1 MKNNPCIVKKWLI
14 SIVVMFFIGA
24 SFIPSGIGYRGK
36 ISLQTTKEDS
46 TNFIINDDFINAY
59 WKFDECEGNIAY
71 DSSEHSYDGIIH
83 GATWTSD
90 SYSGCA
96 LSFDGVNDYVNLDD
110 YAKNNLGFNKT
121 DDLIFSFHFKTSSTN
136 KGIIFSQ
143 CRGDSYGYNPG
154 VHIALKSDGRIE
166 VQVWRLNCGILM
178 NSTGIYNDGSWHY
191 VEIYYNG
198 ISSNPMVDIYV
209 DSTFDSTYEK
219 YVCSFFS
226 DQFKYAQMGR
236 NSHEL
241 TDYYN
246 GKLDELKIIK
256 YPGGNEQNPPII
268 DGPTHGLP
276 DIGYNYSFVT
286 NDPEED
292 NISIVIDWDDG
303 NIEELN
309 GSYLSSEKV
318 IVSHAWEE
326 ERSYNI
332 KARSKDRWHQSSW
345 SEPYEVAIGNRPPN
359 VTIIKGPIFGEVEE
373 ELKYTFIAE
382 DPEGQTIQYY
392 IDWGDTNNEWT
403 TYYMSGEEINATH
416 AWENSGDYIIT
427 AYAKDDLGDEGP
439 WSEPYKI
446 RIGNKPPSPP
456 QIDGPL
462 EGYPGEK
469 YKFTFVS
476 TDPESDDVNYEIK
489 WDDGTEE
496 QTEYHGSGE
505 TITVSHIWSKQGNFT
520 ITARACDTF
529 GNCSNWSEFP
539 FNVPRSKSLKLL
551 ELLDTRFPNALPI
564 IRQLIGLKNSFSF
577 GFY

>member
-1 MKNNPCIVKKWLI
+1 LL
-14 SIVVMFFIGA
+14 FLIGA
-24 SFIPSGIGYRGK
+24 SFVPIGIGYQGK
-36 ISLQTTKEDS
+36 ISLQI
-46 TNFIINDDFINAY
+46 TNENSNNFLLNDDFVNAY

-71 DSSEHSYDGIIH
+71 DSSEHSYDGTIN
-83 GATWTSD
+83 GPTWTTD

-96 LSFDGVNDYVNLDD
+96 LSFDGINDYVDLDD
-110 YAKNNLGFNKT
+110 YAKNYLGFNKT

-136 KGIIFSQ
+136 KGIILSQ

-154 VHIALKSDGRIE
+154 FHIALKSDGRIE

-178 NSTGIYNDGSWHY
+178 NSTGTYNDGAWHY

-209 DSTFDSTYEK
+209 DGTFDSTYEK

-241 TDYYN
+241 TDYFD
-246 GKLDELKIIK
+246 GKLDAFKIIK
-256 YPGGNEQNPPII
+256 YSGGNEQNPPNIN
-268 DGPTHGLP
+268 GPTHGLP
-276 DIGYNYSFVT
+276 DVDYNYSFVT
-286 NDPEED
+286 NDPEGD

-309 GSYLSSEKV
+309 GSYLSGEKV
-318 IVSHAWEE
+318 IVNHAWDE

-332 KARSKDRWHQSSW
+332 TARSKDRWHQSSW
-345 SEPYEVAIGNRPPN
+345 SNSYEVVVGNRPPN
-359 VTIIKGPIFGEVEE
+359 VTTIDGPIYGDVKE
-373 ELKYTFIAE
+373 ELKYTFVAE
-382 DPEGQTIQYY
+382 DPEGQTIQYF
-392 IDWGDTNNEWT
+392 IDWGDTNTEWT
-403 TYYMSGEEINATH
+403 TYYMSGEEINVTH
-416 AWENSGDYIIT
+416 AWITGGDFMIT
-427 AYAKDDLGDEGP
+427 AYAKDNLDDEGP
-439 WSEPYKI
+439 WSEPYII
-446 RIGNKPPSPP
+446 RIGNQPPSPP

-469 YKFTFVS
+469 YKFTLVS

-496 QTEYHGSGE
+496 QTEYHESGE
-505 TITVSHIWSKQGNFT
+505 TVTISHIWSKQGNFNV
-520 ITARACDTF
+520 TARACDTF

-539 FNVPRSKSLKLL
+539 FTVPRSKSLKLL
-551 ELLDTRFPNALPI
+551 ELLYTRFPNALPI
-564 IRQLIGLKNSFSF
+564 IRKLIGLKNSISF